1 MAVTNTATTKISPT
15 LPLTTGQDRLVKQ
28 LLAFTTAHL
37 QTPGPAVFTLYGDA
51 GTGKS
56 VVLAHLFD
64 QLQTQARTATAS
76 PLAGTTNYFLV
87 NHPELLKV
95 YRQIAGRQP
104 HLFKKDFKRPTT
116 LINRL
121 AKHQTTADVLV
132 IDEAHL
138 LLSQAD
144 HYNNF
149 YGDNQLSALL
159 QSARVVIL
167 VFDETQVLRFKSFWT
182 EARLERLLAP
192 YPHTSYRLTHQFRMQ
207 ASDQLVAWINAFTHH
222 QLHPLPANGGANYEL
237 RIFDDAEAMRQA
249 IVARDQTVGLSRI
262 VSTSGYPSTLDGGK
276 HYVTEGRFRLP
287 WDQYNYTQTPW
298 AELPETR
305 NEVGSI
311 YTCQGFDLNYVGV
324 ILGPPVKLVDQQLT
338 IDLSQTTDAA
348 VFKHR
353 DDIAP
358 QDLTAAK
365 QQLVLNSINVLMKR
379 GVKGLYIYAHDPQLR
394 QFLLT
399 QRA

>member
-104 HLFKKDFKRPTT
+104 HLFKKDFQRPTT

-167 VFDETQVLRFKSFWT
+167 VFDETQVL
-182 EARLERLLAP
+182 ER
-192 YPHTSYRLTHQFRMQ
+192 
-207 ASDQLVAWINAFTHH
+207 V
-222 QLHPLPANGGANYEL
+222 
-237 RIFDDAEAMRQA
+237 
-249 IVARDQTVGLSRI
+249 
-262 VSTSGYPSTLDGGK
+262 
-276 HYVTEGRFRLP
+276 
-287 WDQYNYTQTPW
+287 
-298 AELPETR
+298 
-305 NEVGSI
+305 
-311 YTCQGFDLNYVGV
+311 
-324 ILGPPVKLVDQQLT
+324 
-338 IDLSQTTDAA
+338 
-348 VFKHR
+348 
-353 DDIAP
+353 
-358 QDLTAAK
+358 
-365 QQLVLNSINVLMKR
+365 
-379 GVKGLYIYAHDPQLR
+379 
-394 QFLLT
+394 
-399 QRA
+399 